1 MIEIIKKDFS
11 RGLKTFKFW
20 ASVISERLKVEIN
33 VLRLIGEMNKI
44 ASKRDELL
52 KEIGKEIYSL
62 WGSDLNIKDHEKL
75 SNLMREIKE
84 LETDIENK
92 KKKMDELKDMSR
104 WNL

>member
-11 RGLKTFKFW
+11 QGLKTFKFW

-92 KKKMDELKDMSR
+92 KRK
-104 WNL
+104 WTNLRT